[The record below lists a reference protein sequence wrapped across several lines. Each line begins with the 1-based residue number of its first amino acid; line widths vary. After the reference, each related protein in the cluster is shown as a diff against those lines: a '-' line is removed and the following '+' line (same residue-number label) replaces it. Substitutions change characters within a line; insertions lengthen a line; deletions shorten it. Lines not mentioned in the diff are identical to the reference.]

1 MLLMSRRHPK
11 GLATTE
17 PPLKLPIEGDNP
29 TLRDYRIVVK
39 KNPFI
44 LPGVFWTYVGT
55 QHSPE

>member
-29 TLRDYRIVVK
+29 TLRDSRIVVK
-39 KNPFI
+39 KNQ
-44 LPGVFWTYVGT
+44 LADTLAT
-55 QHSPE
+55 SPLGYSPSFGR